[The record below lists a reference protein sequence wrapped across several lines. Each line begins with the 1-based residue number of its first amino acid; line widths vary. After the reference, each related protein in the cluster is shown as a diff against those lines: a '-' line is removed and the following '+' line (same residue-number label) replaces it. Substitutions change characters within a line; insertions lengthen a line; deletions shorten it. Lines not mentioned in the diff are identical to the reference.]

1 MIAKKVNI
9 DGKSYDTSSK
19 EYSDIYNRGIS
30 YGKTKEGAL
39 ITNKSFLPSVSVTA
53 SKPKSFS
60 DFINRVANE
69 ASKNTKDPI
78 DMITTPVS
86 TVLGLPQAA
95 MTYLLDK
102 NKNIRPSKALDI
114 QGLKGIATDI
124 ALDPMNIPYGSGAKF
139 LTNGLRRDASSLL
152 KNNIIPKVKS
162 LYYNK
167 AIQTFKPNPDA
178 YYRVIGDEPGY
189 LDAIDS
195 KIIRPNQDGIFKDRQ
210 TYYTKGAINDANN
223 PVIGGGAKKNT
234 AYKGNYIVEVLPNKL
249 HFPNPAKGLNP
260 EWNFGS
266 TIPGNEIPINSEF
279 VKFYKRFGKQ
289 YKQIEIPKN
298 NFNSEINWDKWNRE
312 IPKNKALMKEYNTI
326 EQSSK
331 ANGTWMKNPDGSV
344 FKGTPEQFIQ
354 QRSENFKKAFGDSKL
369 INPDGSPTIQY
380 HGSAKKFNTFDESKF
395 QLGDTGYSGKGIYTT
410 PSKTMANSY
419 ATSSA
424 RFHSGEINPTV
435 YELYGQA
442 NNPISSSQLIK
453 EGTGKDLFNFHRN
466 KNWEGELT
474 PEESLMQY
482 DAAIADQ
489 LQNVKRIRP
498 WNDARELVFPSN
510 KQLKSAIGNNG
521 MFDMKNPNIY
531 KTVATGLSL
540 QGINKLNE

>member
-124 ALDPMNIPYGSGAKF
+124 ALDPMNIPYGGGAKF

-298 NFNSEINWDKWNRE
+298 NFKSEIDWNKWNKE
-312 IPKNKALMKEYNTI
+312 IPQNKPLLNEYNNI
-326 EQSSK
+326 EQASK
-331 ANGTWMKNPDGSV
+331 ANGNWMKNSDGSV

-354 QRSENFKKAFGDSKL
+354 QRSQNFKNYFLDSK
-369 INPDGSPTIQY
+369 IIDKNNNPLKVY
-380 HGSAKKFNTFDESKF
+380 HGTNQKFNSFDYNKLRSPDDGFYFSSDPNYSKNYGNNIKQVYLNIKNPNRINNSMNRESIGNLLTTDYKP
-395 QLGDTGYSGKGIYTT
+395 GSDGIIGHDLVEQGIPKSRGTEFV
-410 PSKTMANSY
+410 AI
-419 ATSSA
+419 
-424 RFHSGEINPTV
+424 R
-435 YELYGQA
+435 
-442 NNPISSSQLIK
+442 NNQI
-453 EGTGKDLFNFHRN
+453 
-466 KNWEGELT
+466 
-474 PEESLMQY
+474 
-482 DAAIADQ
+482 
-489 LQNVKRIRP
+489 
-498 WNDARELVFPSN
+498 
-510 KQLKSAIGNNG
+510 KSAIGNNG
-521 MFDMKNPNIY
+521 MFDMTNPNIY
-531 KTVATGLSL
+531 KTVAAGLSL
-540 QGINKLNE
+540 QGLNKLNNNQ

>member
-1 MIAKKVNI
+1 MKLKKYQTGGVTQYQGTKYKNGDTYFVGNTGIHSGSQAVLLPEIQVTPQSSISNIKRELLQSPMAKLYAKDQPLSGTDPIGQFIVEGAALNPVFKLAGKAALYGAGRLGSNYARAKLLSGAMQEVGTLENKIPLNVGWGPKQNLNVYHASDSPIDKFKFPNKDNWAVKTNKHPSDVIYFAEGNSPSSGFLSKRPYVQNYNI
-9 DGKSYDTSSK
+9 QLNKPMVQVGEVQNISSK
-19 EYSDIYNRGIS
+19 NIQRGNLLRFAQSNNADAYIMQDIADNQMKHQNIIS
-30 YGKTKEGAL
+30 
-39 ITNKSFLPSVSVTA
+39 N
-53 SKPKSFS
+53 FS
-60 DFINRVANE
+60 D
-69 ASKNTKDPI
+69 
-78 DMITTPVS
+78 
-86 TVLGLPQAA
+86 
-95 MTYLLDK
+95 
-102 NKNIRPSKALDI
+102 KNI
-114 QGLKGIATDI
+114 
-124 ALDPMNIPYGSGAKF
+124 N
-139 LTNGLRRDASSLL
+139 
-152 KNNIIPKVKS
+152 KV
-162 LYYNK
+162 
-167 AIQTFKPNPDA
+167 FK
-178 YYRVIGDEPGY
+178 
-189 LDAIDS
+189 
-195 KIIRPNQDGIFKDRQ
+195 
-210 TYYTKGAINDANN
+210 
-223 PVIGGGAKKNT
+223 
-234 AYKGNYIVEVLPNKL
+234 
-249 HFPNPAKGLNP
+249 
-260 EWNFGS
+260 
-266 TIPGNEIPINSEF
+266 
-279 VKFYKRFGKQ
+279 
-289 YKQIEIPKN
+289 
-298 NFNSEINWDKWNRE
+298 SEINWDKWNPE
-312 IPKNKALMKEYNTI
+312 IPKNKQLLNEYNNI
-326 EQSSK
+326 ERATKES
-331 ANGTWMKNPDGSV
+331 GTWMKNSDGSV

-521 MFDMKNPNIY
+521 MFDMTNPNIY
-531 KTVATGLSL
+531 KTIAAGLSL
-540 QGINKLNE
+540 QGLNKLNNNQRKK